1 METTFAP
8 AGLAVFLLIVCLIT
22 RESTEAKL
30 RSIRMELMGLRS
42 KERTLEEQV
51 KATRKTELQI
61 REGMMRMSRTEETT
75 GHVVID
81 LFRKLTTLYE
91 FIRQEP
97 MPPVPD
103 PDGAVSRGEEVAA

>member
-8 AGLAVFLLIVCLIT
+8 AGLALFLLIVCLIT

-30 RSIRMELMGLRS
+30 RSMRMELMGLQS
-42 KERTLEEQV
+42 KERTLGEQV

-103 PDGAVSRGEEVAA
+103 PDGDISREEVAA

>member
-8 AGLAVFLLIVCLIT
+8 AGLGVFLLIVCLIT

-30 RSIRMELMGLRS
+30 RSMRMELMGLRS
-42 KERTLEEQV
+42 KERTLAEQV
-51 KATRKTELQI
+51 KAIQKTESQI
-61 REGMMRMSRTEETT
+61 RAGMMRMSRKEETT
-75 GHVVID
+75 GHVVIG

-103 PDGAVSRGEEVAA
+103 PDGDISREEVAA